1 MAGGMCIHSTDSG
14 LVFTFVAQKV
24 HLTHK
29 VGNLMSYNSNV
40 MLTILDHFLWF
51 YLVTTEILQRETDYF
66 NFFTFLSLH

>member
-24 HLTHK
+24 HFTQK

-40 MLTILDHFLWF
+40 MLTILEHFFLF
-51 YLVTTEILQRETDYF
+51 YLVTTEILQRE
-66 NFFTFLSLH
+66 